1 MPAPSTQT
9 VDLAERLTELI
20 RSTGMTKKAV
30 AERAGMRPDILS
42 QVAGGHKPLSPF
54 YAAKLG
60 PVLHV
65 PVGWL
70 LGLEER
76 TGAA

>member
-1 MPAPSTQT
+1 
-9 VDLAERLTELI
+9 
-20 RSTGMTKKAV
+20 MTKKAV